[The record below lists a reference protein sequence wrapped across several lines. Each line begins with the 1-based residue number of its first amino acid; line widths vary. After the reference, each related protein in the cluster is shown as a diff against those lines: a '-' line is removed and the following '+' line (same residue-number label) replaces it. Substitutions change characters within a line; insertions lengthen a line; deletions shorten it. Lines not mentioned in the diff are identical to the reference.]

1 MKKGLTDYRPEI
13 EYYARGEGL
22 DPNLVEAVVVHE
34 SLGGRADAFRHEP
47 QFYATYIKGKAQ
59 YRGMVPRRIASS
71 YGLMQVMPT
80 TAEMYGFSVSVPEFL
95 FEPSLNLKYGC
106 KHLAKMMA
114 WAEHDVAKALGAYN
128 AGQKNALGDRGRLY
142 AGKVLRVLVAVEA
155 AQRG

>member
-34 SLGGRADAFRHEP
+34 SIGGRADAFRYEE
-47 QFYATYIKGKAQ
+47 QFYTAYIKGKKKYA
-59 YRGMVPRRIASS
+59 GMVARRIASS

-80 TAEMYGFSVSVPEFL
+80 TAEMYGFSVAIPEML

-106 KHLAKMMA
+106 RHLKEMLDWAKG
-114 WAEHDVAKALGAYN
+114 DVAKALGAYN
-128 AGQKNALGDRGRLY
+128 AGKPNALGERGRLY
-142 AGKVLRVLVAVEA
+142 AGKVLKVLVQVEA
-155 AQRG
+155 AQRD